1 MNHCRHAFDAAT
13 KSQFRLT
20 YSLPAE
26 NALTIPSL
34 ETKSDD
40 FYLNSSFKDLN
51 D

>member
-1 MNHCRHAFDAAT
+1 LLLDAAT

-20 YSLPAE
+20 YSFAALPAE

-40 FYLNSSFKDLN
+40 FFSEQC
-51 D
+51 